1 MKLIIL
7 NFIYNLFIKYYNYV
21 SSLIEPSPMW
31 DVYPFMSK
39 ILMWKIWEKCD
50 NHPLN
55 KESTKQMIKDIKENL
70 GLDPI
75 RKF

>member
-1 MKLIIL
+1 
-7 NFIYNLFIKYYNYV
+7 
-21 SSLIEPSPMW
+21 MW